1 MTIMTKKERTEAL
14 GHVMLVASQPCRW
27 VSLWQQQLLCSTDAK
42 LQCEPH
48 GCIAPALA
56 G

>member
-1 MTIMTKKERTEAL
+1 MSRL
-14 GHVMLVASQPCRW
+14 WPL
-27 VSLWQQQLLCSTDAK
+27 SLAGGFPPWQQQLLCSTDAK

-48 GCIAPALA
+48 GCIALALA